1 MSIKDFGL
9 GIPKEEQLNLFE
21 PFFRADNVSEIQ
33 GTGLGL
39 SIAKEYVQV
48 NNGNIIVKSTLGEG
62 SCFVL
67 KFKIIEFF
75 SPKTHI

>member
-21 PFFRADNVSEIQ
+21 PFFRADNVTEIQ

-48 NNGNIIVKSTLGEG
+48 NKGNIIATSILGEG
-62 SCFVL
+62 SCFEITFM
-67 KFKIIEFF
+67 K
-75 SPKTHI
+75 